1 MTHSAANVTK
11 NAIVLTALRIATP
24 AVSMIVVLAISR
36 LVGSEGLGQYTLATT
51 YLNFLITVTPF
62 GLNALLMR
70 EGARDTAG
78 LPGLFAN
85 AITLSTMLSL
95 ASIPVMWVLARVL
108 GYDAATVRVLDV
120 VSLAILPA
128 SLLVICE
135 GVFVSRQRSLY
146 VGLYTVVDVFVR
158 VGIAS
163 LLLKAGYG
171 ITAVVGALVA
181 AQVMSLGAAAY
192 LLHSIGVPV
201 RFAVNK
207 ATMKRLLIVAPTFM
221 SITVFAT
228 LYWRVDVLMLSTL
241 ASIREVGMYGA
252 AYRIMD
258 LIRILPQSLCMAVYP
273 LVSEAAMTDLGR
285 LRRVGS
291 ETLRFLLAMTLPMIV
306 GGTMLAG
313 PILEFTVGKEFREAG
328 TTLAVLLWTAI
339 PYTFVR
345 YYAYVIVSAN
355 RERIDLLLNVVLS
368 GVNVGLNVLLIPRF
382 GALGSAFATLLSICL
397 FALGQHLYLI
407 RYRPG
412 HISPLP
418 KMGRPLLAVTLM
430 AAFVWWRRGD
440 PILLLVGAAGIV
452 YISVLF
458 LTGFVSRR
466 ELGLLVRGEVASVVV
481 PGLASVESAAPSG
494 TSSTTRAVIR
504 KPGLAVE

>member
-1 MTHSAANVTK
+1 
-11 NAIVLTALRIATP
+11 
-24 AVSMIVVLAISR
+24 
-36 LVGSEGLGQYTLATT
+36 
-51 YLNFLITVTPF
+51 
-62 GLNALLMR
+62 
-70 EGARDTAG
+70 
-78 LPGLFAN
+78 
-85 AITLSTMLSL
+85 
-95 ASIPVMWVLARVL
+95 
-108 GYDAATVRVLDV
+108 

-128 SLLVICE
+128 SLLVLCE
-135 GVFVSRQRSLY
+135 GVCVSRQRSLY
-146 VGLYTVVDVFVR
+146 IGLYSVVDVIVR

-163 LLLKAGYG
+163 LLLKLGYG
-171 ITAVVGALVA
+171 ITSVVGALVA
-181 AQVMSLGAAAY
+181 AQVMSLAAAAY
-192 LLHSIGVPV
+192 LLRSIGVPI
-201 RFAVNK
+201 RFSFDG
-207 ATMKRLLIVAPTFM
+207 ATMKRLLIVAPTFV

-228 LYWRVDVLMLSTL
+228 LYWRVDVVMLSTL

-273 LVSEAAMTDLGR
+273 LVSEAAVTDLGR
-285 LRRVGS
+285 MRRVGS
-291 ETLRFLLAMTLPMIV
+291 ETLRFLLAITLPMVV

-368 GVNVGLNVLLIPRF
+368 AVNIGLNVLLIPKF

-412 HISPLP
+412 HISPLTN
-418 KMGRPLLAVTLM
+418 MGRPLLAVALM
-430 AAFVWWRRGD
+430 GAFVWWRRGD
-440 PILLLVGAAGIV
+440 PILILVGAAGV
-452 YISVLF
+452 LYISVLF

-466 ELGLLVRGEVASVVV
+466 ELTMLVHGDVASVVV
-481 PGLASVESAAPSG
+481 PGAGPADSAAPVG
-494 TSSTTRAVIR
+494 LASTKLRVVQ
-504 KPGLAVE
+504 KPGLAID